1 MPTFYVSALN
11 QSEVN
16 GTLVAFTGAVTTQP
30 TVYDDQVKAGTASSV
45 TDMQTA
51 FKVYTTAATNSDLDA
66 TSNVTGVAKV
76 SVSGL
81 LTQTDGNRLDGRKT
95 ILGHH
100 AQNVFGSTEATDFIS
115 NSDALMDQYDT
126 DMNTMCAA
134 SSTSTSATASE
145 ELYNSMLSQV
155 APRFAMAYNATVV
168 TANTPVGIYG
178 TEASPLSLV
187 QTNGSGATC
196 TVEINASDEVA
207 RITIITAGTGYTFG
221 SGNSM
226 TIDLDGTYSVIITSA
241 NQTPIHAAFAN
252 GTLDATAGTSL
263 PIEAADVVRIKFTI
277 YPHASQTTA
286 SGTELDDNNIP
297 YTVFTDFT
305 VA

>member
-16 GTLVAFTGAVTTQP
+16 GTLVTFTGAVTTQP
-30 TVYDDQVKAGTASSV
+30 TVYDTQEKAGTASNV
-45 TDMQTA
+45 ADMQTA
-51 FKVYTTAATNSDLDA
+51 FKVYTTSATNTDIDSTD
-66 TSNVTGVAKV
+66 NVTGVAKA
-76 SVSGL
+76 SVPGL
-81 LTQTDGNRLDGRKT
+81 FSQSNGNRLDGRKT
-95 ILGHH
+95 MLGLH

-115 NSDALMDQYDT
+115 NADALMDQYDA
-126 DMNTMCAA
+126 DMIDMCAA
-134 SSTSTSATASE
+134 ASTSTSATASA

-155 APRFAMAYNATVV
+155 APRFAMAYKATV
-168 TANTPVGIYG
+168 TAGTTAGIYG
-178 TEASPLSLV
+178 TVASPLSLV
-187 QTNGSGATC
+187 QDGNTTATC

-221 SGNSM
+221 DGNNM
-226 TIDLDGTYSVIITSA
+226 TIDLGNSKTVMITSV

-263 PIEAADVVRIKFTI
+263 PIEAGDIVRIKFTI

-286 SGTELDDNNIP
+286 SGTALDDNNVP
-297 YTVFTDFT
+297 YTVFSDFT

>member
-16 GTLVAFTGAVTTQP
+16 GTLVTFTGAVTTQP

-45 TDMQTA
+45 ADMQTA
-51 FKVYTTAATNSDLDA
+51 FKVYTTSAANNDLDS
-66 TSNVTGVAKV
+66 TDNVTGVTKA
-76 SVSGL
+76 SVPGL
-81 LTQTDGNRLDGRKT
+81 FSQTDGNRLDGRKT
-95 ILGHH
+95 MLGLH

-115 NSDALMDQYDT
+115 NADALMDQYDT

-134 SSTSTSATASE
+134 ASTSTSATASE

-155 APRFAMAYNATVV
+155 APRFAMAYKATV
-168 TANTPVGIYG
+168 TASTNADIYG

-187 QTNGSGATC
+187 QTGGSGATC

-207 RITIITAGTGYTFG
+207 RITIITSGTGYSFG
-221 SGNSM
+221 SNDM
-226 TIDLDGTYSVIITSA
+226 TIDLGGSKTVTITSA

-263 PIEAADVVRIKFTI
+263 PIEAGDIVRMKFTI

-286 SGTELDDNNIP
+286 SGTELDDNNVP
-297 YTVFTDFT
+297 YTVFSDFT